1 MADIPMDLDQALL
14 QQIAG
19 AIQSLRYGT
28 VQITVHNARI
38 VQIDK
43 LERVR
48 VVPPVDPSRGHPD
61 THPTGHRT
69 SETPPSSGGR

>member
-1 MADIPMDLDQALL
+1 MPEAAVSMELL
-14 QQIAG
+14 HEIAR
-19 AIQSLRYGT
+19 AVNSLRYGT

-48 VVPPVDPSRGHPD
+48 FLQTVDPSRGHPD

>member
-1 MADIPMDLDQALL
+1 MPEAAVSMELL
-14 QQIAG
+14 HEIAR
-19 AIQSLRYGT
+19 AVNSIRYGT

-48 VVPPVDPSRGHPD
+48 FAPTADLTQGRTD
-61 THPTGHRT
+61 THPPSHRT
-69 SETPPSSGGR
+69 SDASRSDDGR